1 MSTKRAA
8 RVTGTAPPATD
19 ADAID
24 VAVSYGCGRRGIPAP
39 GSFARWVRAALAGQR
54 RRGLVSIRIVDETE
68 GRTLNRDYRHRD
80 YATNVLSFPADP
92 PPRGYAGP
100 RLLGDLVLC
109 AAVVEREAR
118 EQGKRPASHFAHL
131 TVHGTL
137 HLVGHDHME
146 SAEAERMEALEV
158 RILARLGIADPY

>member
-1 MSTKRAA
+1 
-8 RVTGTAPPATD
+8 VTGTAPPATD

-39 GSFARWVRAALAGQR
+39 GSFAGWVRAALAGQR

-118 EQGKRPASHFAHL
+118 AQGKRPADHFAHL

-158 RILARLGIADPY
+158 RILARLGIADPYR